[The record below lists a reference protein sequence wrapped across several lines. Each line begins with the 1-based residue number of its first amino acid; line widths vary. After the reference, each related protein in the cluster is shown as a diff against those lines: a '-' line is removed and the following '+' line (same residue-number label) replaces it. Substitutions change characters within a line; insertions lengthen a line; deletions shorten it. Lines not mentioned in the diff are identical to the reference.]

1 MRNISILFIF
11 LFSTTIGQDIEN
23 LNKREL
29 RELTNSQKKQII
41 IKNSQINDQKSVI
54 ENSSERIKELNQKKI
69 ELEISLL
76 KYEDNLKVLE
86 KFKLSS
92 IDSINK
98 LNTEN
103 SVIPKLENEI
113 VILKDSIKNIKNLLS
128 SSISQDFSSND
139 QSSLSSNP
147 GFLNNLYLGFTKIEN
162 QTFRLVPG
170 GIMAINKLNNDN
182 NTYNKN
188 GYKIP
193 QFLSMSE
200 LKIGIQEK
208 KKTYLSKKS
217 DIKNYK
223 QLIKDNYKMIS
234 GPSLNNLYP
243 NIFPTFSFLK
253 GKLLSITYENITKD
267 FLFSIKEKNSDEDL
281 ENQLGQK
288 GKYFSLTDDNE
299 KEYLLELILIND
311 QVYLLFNFYNSNYS
325 ENYGNDLEKLGIN
338 WTVSSSYESKLT
350 RYWESGQSM
359 KETANIDSPENRLM
373 DYDYDNKTKKS
384 IYFPYEY
391 SDYYL
396 ECDRTYMSIWLV
408 PTIYESQVRVSP
420 GMFLFKL
427 EEI

>member
-1 MRNISILFIF
+1 MRNILILFIF
-11 LFSTTIGQDIEN
+11 LFSKTIGQDIEN

-29 RELTNSQKKQII
+29 RELANSQKKQII

-54 ENSSERIKELNQKKI
+54 ENSSERIKELNQTKI
-69 ELEISLL
+69 ELEISLS

-98 LNTEN
+98 LNNEN

-128 SSISQDFSSND
+128 SSISQNFSSND
-139 QSSLSSNP
+139 QSSLSSNS

-162 QTFRLVPG
+162 QTFRLVPA
-170 GIMAINKLNNDN
+170 GIIAMNKLNNDN

-208 KKTYLSKKS
+208 KKTYLSKKN

-253 GKLLSITYENITKD
+253 GKLLSINYENITKD
-267 FLFSIKEKNSDEDL
+267 YLFSIKDKNSDEDL

-311 QVYLLFNFYNSNYS
+311 QVYLLFNFYNSGYS
-325 ENYGNDLEKLGIN
+325 GNDGNDLEKLGIN

-350 RYWESGQSM
+350 RYYGSSYTQ
-359 KETANIDSPENRLM
+359 TANIDSPENRLM
-373 DYDYDNKTKKS
+373 DNDYDNKTRKY
-384 IYFPYEY
+384 IYFPYED

-396 ECDRTYMSIWLV
+396 ECDRMYMSIWLV